1 MTEAK
6 CYTVM
11 ELAEKVGVPRTTIN
25 DWLGK
30 YSTYIGFV
38 MQGKRRVYTENTL
51 SVLLKVSELR
61 AAMKSSFEIEQELA
75 AIYAIHPEFA
85 EEVVEEQ
92 PAAQDDNTG
101 LNETVTETLPQPM
114 NSQISAEEYALAVK
128 QQTDELT
135 SLLGERFRDILT
147 KMDDIEDNAKKNGTR
162 AKLFSL
168 LTILLILVILLGGH
182 YFWQLTEKMH
192 KASMQK
198 DKSIQELQ
206 TKTQDLRAR
215 TQALQAGTDAM
226 NKNLQ
231 QILKDIPAQQKAFD
245 KALKENKES
254 YEKLQAAERDRFA
267 AEQLTRLK
275 EMEQLKQKLKEAED
289 ARKNAEQSLQNAK
302 KETEKQKIQL
312 EQLRQKNN
320 DMQKKDDVASVKKTD
335 SASVKSDA
343 KK

>member
-1 MTEAK
+1 MAEAK

-38 MQGKRRVYTENTL
+38 MQGKRRVYTETTL

-114 NSQISAEEYALAVK
+114 NPQISAEEYALAVK
-128 QQTDELT
+128 QQTDELA
-135 SLLGERFRDILT
+135 SMLGERFRDILT

-215 TQALQAGTDAM
+215 TKALQAGTDAM

-267 AEQLTRLK
+267 AEQLARLK
-275 EMEQLKQKLKEAED
+275 EMEQLKQKLKAAED
-289 ARKNAEQSLQNAK
+289 ARKNAEKSLQNAK
-302 KETEKQKIQL
+302 KETEL
-312 EQLRQKNN
+312 LRQKNN
-320 DMQKKDDVASVKKTD
+320 DLQKKEDIASVKKTD

>member
-114 NSQISAEEYALAVK
+114 NPQISAEEYALAVK

-198 DKSIQELQ
+198 EKSIQELQ

-215 TQALQAGTDAM
+215 TKALQAGTDAM

-267 AEQLTRLK
+267 AEQLARLK
-275 EMEQLKQKLKEAED
+275 EMEQLKQKLKAAED

>member
-1 MTEAK
+1 MSEAK

-38 MQGKRRVYTENTL
+38 MQGKRRVYTETTL

-75 AIYAIHPEFA
+75 SIYAIHPEFA
-85 EEVVEEQ
+85 EETVEEQ
-92 PAAQDDNTG
+92 SAAQNIDPVP
-101 LNETVTETLPQPM
+101 NENVTETLPQPV
-114 NSQISAEEYALAVK
+114 NPQISAEEYALAVK

-267 AEQLTRLK
+267 AEQLARLK
-275 EMEQLKQKLKEAED
+275 EMEQLKQKLKQAED
-289 ARKNAEQSLQNAK
+289 ARKNAEKSLQNAK
-302 KETEKQKIQL
+302 KETEL
-312 EQLRQKNN
+312 LRQKNN
-320 DMQKKDDVASVKKTD
+320 DLQKKEDVASVKKADT
-335 SASVKSDA
+335 ATVKTDA

>member
-75 AIYAIHPEFA
+75 SIYAIHPEFA
-85 EEVVEEQ
+85 EETVEEQ
-92 PAAQDDNTG
+92 PAAQNIDSVP
-101 LNETVTETLPQPM
+101 NENVTETLPQPM
-114 NSQISAEEYALAVK
+114 NPQISAEEYALAVK

-267 AEQLTRLK
+267 AEQLARLK
-275 EMEQLKQKLKEAED
+275 EMEQLKQKLKQAED
-289 ARKNAEQSLQNAK
+289 ARKNAEKSLQNAK
-302 KETEKQKIQL
+302 KETEL
-312 EQLRQKNN
+312 LRQKNN
-320 DMQKKDDVASVKKTD
+320 ALQKKEDVASVKKADT
-335 SASVKSDA
+335 ATVKTDA

>member
-1 MTEAK
+1 MSEAK

-38 MQGKRRVYTENTL
+38 MQGKRRVYTETTL

-75 AIYAIHPEFA
+75 SIYAIHPEFA
-85 EEVVEEQ
+85 EETVEEQ
-92 PAAQDDNTG
+92 PAAQNIDSVP
-101 LNETVTETLPQPM
+101 NENVTETLPQPM
-114 NSQISAEEYALAVK
+114 NPQISAEEYALAVK

-267 AEQLTRLK
+267 AEQLARLK
-275 EMEQLKQKLKEAED
+275 EMEQLKQKLKQAED
-289 ARKNAEQSLQNAK
+289 ARKNAEKSLQNAK
-302 KETEKQKIQL
+302 KETEL
-312 EQLRQKNN
+312 LRQKNN
-320 DMQKKDDVASVKKTD
+320 ALQKKEDVASVKKADT
-335 SASVKSDA
+335 ATVKTDA

>member
-1 MTEAK
+1 MAEAK

-38 MQGKRRVYTENTL
+38 MQGKRRVYTETTL

-114 NSQISAEEYALAVK
+114 NPQISAEEYALAVK

-168 LTILLILVILLGGH
+168 LTILLILNTCTH
-182 YFWQLTEKMH
+182 SYT
-192 KASMQK
+192 
-198 DKSIQELQ
+198 Q
-206 TKTQDLRAR
+206 TPTYAHIYTH
-215 TQALQAGTDAM
+215 TQAHTHTLVWKSTTLGCLGPRSLLLWIRCTLSLPDSP
-226 NKNLQ
+226 LSS
-231 QILKDIPAQQKAFD
+231 PSGF
-245 KALKENKES
+245 
-254 YEKLQAAERDRFA
+254 
-267 AEQLTRLK
+267 
-275 EMEQLKQKLKEAED
+275 
-289 ARKNAEQSLQNAK
+289 SLQRRSLGVGGA
-302 KETEKQKIQL
+302 
-312 EQLRQKNN
+312 
-320 DMQKKDDVASVKKTD
+320 
-335 SASVKSDA
+335 
-343 KK
+343 